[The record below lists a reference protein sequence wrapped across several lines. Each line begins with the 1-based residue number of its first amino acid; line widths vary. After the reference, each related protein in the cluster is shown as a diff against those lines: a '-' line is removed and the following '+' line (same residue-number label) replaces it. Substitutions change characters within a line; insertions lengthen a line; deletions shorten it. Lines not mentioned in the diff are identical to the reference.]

1 MNWLMSWA
9 IPLVMIIIG
18 LGMAGIWAVDIAS
31 GKFSGQGSFLRWREG
46 ENLLWPHILAEYI
59 VAVGLIAA
67 GLGLILLKQWALPLS
82 FISLGGLIYS
92 AINSSG
98 WVLAKKERLPYG
110 IPIWV
115 SLFFGILS
123 IILLAFNPF
132 L

>member
-31 GKFSGQGSFLRWREG
+31 GKFSGQGHFFCWREG
-46 ENLLWPHILAEYI
+46 ENLLWPHILAEYL
-59 VAVGLIAA
+59 VAVGLIS
-67 GLGLILLKQWALPLS
+67 GGFGLILLKQWALPLS

-98 WVLAKKERLPYG
+98 WVLAKKERLLYG
-110 IPIWV
+110 IPIWI
-115 SLFFGILS
+115 SLAFGIIAML
-123 IILLAFNPF
+123 LLAFRPF
-132 L
+132 